1 MSISNRCFGRI
12 PVLHNLSK
20 HFGLICLIL
29 SASTLTGCMSGQGPN
44 TGGNPPV
51 QTSSQTTGAVVP
63 ASAPGVGQGYSNY
76 GTPLTEADF
85 LHLTFGNTLF
95 RPLADGGRTRIY
107 VSPTGQLT
115 IRVTNPTG
123 QTATETGVQ
132 IVNTNGACWSLKGQN
147 TPLCFR
153 PYWNGRL
160 LTLQFNGSKVLP
172 AQFLV
177 EHGAH
182 LS

>member
-1 MSISNRCFGRI
+1 
-12 PVLHNLSK
+12 
-20 HFGLICLIL
+20 
-29 SASTLTGCMSGQGPN
+29 MSGQGPN